1 MEFYEVVEKRRSV
14 RSFTKDSVPEE
25 TIQRILNAGLKAPT
39 YNHLREWD
47 FILIKD
53 LQTRLNIVKVEGIP
67 DSVDFTG
74 LENMFHDSDM
84 IMKHMYL
91 DAIPK
96 QKSMLIRAP
105 ELLVV
110 VFKPKTRVDASRRI
124 YDLNCLASVWCC
136 IENILLAMA
145 AEDLYGVTYIPQK
158 TCEIRNLLS
167 IPEELEIAA
176 IIPFGHK
183 DLSAHSIPQKPV
195 SLEDKLHINNW

>member
-1 MEFYEVVEKRRSV
+1 MDFYDVVEKRRTV
-14 RSFTKDSVPEE
+14 RSFTEEKIPEE
-25 TIQRILNAGLKAPT
+25 IIHRILDAGIKAPT

-53 LQTRLNIVKVEGIP
+53 IQTRLNIVKAEGIP
-67 DSVDFTG
+67 DSVDFG
-74 LENMFHDSDM
+74 ELENMFSDTDK

-96 QKSMLIRAP
+96 QKSMLIKAP

-110 VFKPKTRVDASRRI
+110 VFKPKTRVEVSRRI

-145 AEDLYGVTYIPQK
+145 AEDIYGVTYIPQK
-158 TCEIRNLLS
+158 NCEIKKVLN

-176 IIPFGHK
+176 IIPFGYK
-183 DLSAHSIPQKPV
+183 DESAHSIPQKPV
-195 SLEDKLHINNW
+195 RLEDKLHYDKW